1 MRGCRECI
9 SIRRLAIWL
18 PILRAFAK
26 KGTKA
31 VPYPDQPFALNTMQK
46 GEKEQAKQEKQDE
59 KAKNYFQALAMS
71 FNKKFQEKGG
81 GVNG

>member
-1 MRGCRECI
+1 MVAGNVYLSGDWQSGSHPSGFCE
-9 SIRRLAIWL
+9 
-18 PILRAFAK
+18 

-46 GEKEQAKQEKQDE
+46 GKKEQAKQEKQDE
-59 KAKNYFQALAMS
+59 KAKAYFQALAMS

>member
-1 MRGCRECI
+1 M
-9 SIRRLAIWL
+9 
-18 PILRAFAK
+18 
-26 KGTKA
+26 

-59 KAKNYFQALAMS
+59 KAKAYFQALAMS